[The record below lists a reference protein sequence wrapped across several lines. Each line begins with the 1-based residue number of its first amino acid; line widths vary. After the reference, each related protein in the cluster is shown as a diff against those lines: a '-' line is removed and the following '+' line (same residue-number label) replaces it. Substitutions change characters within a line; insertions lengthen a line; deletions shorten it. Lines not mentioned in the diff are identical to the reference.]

1 MLQQFFQRILSFFT
15 QASFVSKKIF
25 SLNLGLKYSNKIKM
39 ESLNVSKKLT
49 PHSPLAPSSVWRML
63 SYFLRQ
69 QINTVASSREI
80 GVERRVKERKSNT
93 KKWNKLSFLE
103 ERNTVRMRAKI
114 SPHTHTKNKFNINN
128 SLVCEVYGAGLYKK
142 QRGWDKSCV
151 SLYRFSRMSYKLRKQ
166 CGPRCYRHFVT
177 PFGNSQ
183 WSQNHM
189 RAVG

>member
-93 KKWNKLSFLE
+93 KK
-103 ERNTVRMRAKI
+103 
-114 SPHTHTKNKFNINN
+114 
-128 SLVCEVYGAGLYKK
+128 
-142 QRGWDKSCV
+142 
-151 SLYRFSRMSYKLRKQ
+151 
-166 CGPRCYRHFVT
+166 
-177 PFGNSQ
+177 
-183 WSQNHM
+183 
-189 RAVG
+189 